1 LIGDEQ
7 MKCYGNLQSNMIVSS
22 RLLLSKKIKKKNTS
36 LCSNHGE
43 FYQQVYEPL
52 QKIWS
57 NIHMTLISQK
67 LVSLVVS
74 FIDSAVCIKLE
85 GILKSIT

>member
-1 LIGDEQ
+1 
-7 MKCYGNLQSNMIVSS
+7 MIVSS
-22 RLLLSKKIKKKNTS
+22 RLLLSKKIKKKIRVYVLTMVNFIS
-36 LCSNHGE
+36 KYMNHCKR
-43 FYQQVYEPL
+43 YDQ
-52 QKIWS
+52 